1 MGIADTLKSILERAI
16 YTQRITSANPR
27 HTNETFAGSA
37 EINPDQFEG
46 QITEEIRNAV
56 GGLEGPGSQGLK
68 ESQEKLQGLLEGNV
82 GKFNKFTSKQFGN
95 IKQMS
100 LNPVGFMATMFSR
113 QIAKVATIIGLAVLI
128 KEIVHF
134 VIDEAMKPGRALDR
148 RFKRLA
154 SEEVMLFMTHQEQ
167 EKLRRGFRDV
177 RVTTHAGLRGGM
189 GMVNGNFFS
198 HQPVAGTL
206 GLPTEY
212 FYDTRVAPK
221 TYTSS
226 FATDQNGNPKGG
238 HRTGGGPGA

>member
-1 MGIADTLKSILERAI
+1 MGIADTFKSILERAI

-46 QITEEIRNAV
+46 QMQEEIRNAI
-56 GGLEGPGSQGLK
+56 GGIEGGGAKGLK
-68 ESQEKLQGLLEGNV
+68 DSQEKLGELLEGNV
-82 GKFNKFTSKQFGN
+82 GKFNKFTSKQFSN

-100 LNPVGFMATMFSR
+100 LNPVGFMASMFSR
-113 QIAKVATIIGLAVLI
+113 QIAKVASIIGLALLV
-128 KEIVHF
+128 KEIVQF

-177 RVTTHAGLRGGM
+177 RVTTAPGLRGGM
-189 GMVNGNFFS
+189 NQVNGNLFS

-206 GLPTEY
+206 GPATDYYYDVYVSPT
-212 FYDTRVAPK
+212 K
-221 TYTSS
+221 YTSS
-226 FATDQNGNPKGG
+226 FATDQNGNPKPG
-238 HRTGGGPGA
+238 HRRR